1 MLNQFIRNT
10 RMAQFFTAMSL
21 ALVMFVGCS
30 SDNNP
35 AGPAEEPT
43 PTVKKPVSIVITS
56 IEVTNIKNKDWDP
69 SELISAWKKADLF
82 VTLKRNGA
90 SSNDFTSD
98 VRENVSATSNQ
109 TFTKTGVLL
118 GKNLP
123 LTYLFVDKLTVQVW
137 DKEVFT
143 NELIATINFNASSL
157 YKNDEATTFAAT
169 LTGSNEV
176 KIVVRVIWKY

>member
-1 MLNQFIRNT
+1 MLNQSIKNT
-10 RMAQFFTAMSL
+10 RMVQLFAAMTL

-30 SDNNP
+30 SDSNP
-35 AGPAEEPT
+35 AGPGEEPA
-43 PTVKKPVSIVITS
+43 PDVKKPVSIVITS
-56 IEVTNIKNKDWDP
+56 IEVSKFKNKDWDP
-69 SELISAWKKADLF
+69 TELINAWKKADVF
-82 VTLKRNGA
+82 VTMKRNGA

-143 NELIATINFNASSL
+143 NELMATINFNASSL

-176 KIVVRVIWKY
+176 KIVVRGQWKY